1 MELTVISP
9 KGVVCKEESWFVQ
22 LPGAAGRFTV
32 LHNHAPLVSVL
43 VEGEIRYQVD
53 VELSDAETS
62 AIVAFLHTLTGEYKG
77 EKLTTLN
84 EYGVE
89 HTHDDD
95 HDHE

>member
-53 VELSDAETS
+53 VDWHS
-62 AIVAFLHTLTGEYKG
+62 IPIKG
-77 EKLTTLN
+77 GLYVWGTTR
-84 EYGVE
+84 
-89 HTHDDD
+89 
-95 HDHE
+95 

>member
-9 KGVVCKEESWFVQ
+9 KGFLCKEESWFVQ

-53 VELSDAETS
+53 VDWYSIPIKGGFVRVGHNKIEVTAELAE
-62 AIVAFLHTLTGEYKG
+62 
-77 EKLTTLN
+77 N
-84 EYGVE
+84 N
-89 HTHDDD
+89 
-95 HDHE
+95 